1 MAANIP
7 TTPLLSDRQM
17 QDFIR
22 NGYVTVQT
30 SLPDEFHASICRQTD
45 ALLGSEPNPGN
56 NLLPRVPELS
66 QMLADPAVHGALTSI
81 LGPGYLLDDHRYCHA
96 NQPGSEPQRMHQ
108 DGGSQGD
115 HRTRKV
121 LLLYYPQ
128 DTPERL
134 GPTGVL
140 PGSQYYRDRP
150 QDVDMLALAGAAGT
164 VTVTHYELWHGATA
178 NRAQQPRY
186 MMKFL
191 LHRMREPEA
200 PDWDA
205 ADPEWDTEC
214 SLWRAMWRWHRGE
227 AAGGAAAV
235 GDSVAGAANAGA
247 AAPVGS
253 GASAAANGGGA
264 LSGLA
269 DPHVQRGMEAAYAVA
284 AAADG
289 STSVLAA
296 QLCDAL
302 AGDCAATVNRS
313 VYALAALGAG
323 AVPALNAAM
332 QHASAEVRA
341 GAAQALAEMG
351 GPTEAAAQALRRALA
366 DGDERVRT
374 WAAVALGTS
383 SGGDTE
389 ASIMALEAVLD
400 ASLPDHGYRRQ
411 IAAQAIVRLA
421 PRLDRAAAERATGL
435 LAPYLESRNRYLRG
449 LAAEALRRLRTPA
462 ATELLLDWL
471 TVARWCPIT
480 TPDSPF

>member
-1 MAANIP
+1 MAANNQ

-22 NGYVTVQT
+22 NGFVTVQT

-56 NLLPRVPELS
+56 NLLPRIPDLS
-66 QMLADPAVHGALTSI
+66 QMLVDPAVHGALTSI

-150 QDVDMLALAGAAGT
+150 EDVDVLALTGTAGT

-178 NRAQQPRY
+178 NRAQRPRY

-191 LHRMREPEA
+191 LHRMQEPEG

-205 ADPEWDTEC
+205 AESDWDTEC
-214 SLWRAMWRWHRGE
+214 SLWQAMWRWHRGQ
-227 AAGGAAAV
+227 AAG
-235 GDSVAGAANAGA
+235 AGAPARNGA
-247 AAPVGS
+247 PE
-253 GASAAANGGGA
+253 AANGGNAA
-264 LSGLA
+264 LTGLA

-284 AAADG
+284 ATANGTAP
-289 STSVLAA
+289 VFAA

-302 AGDCAATVNRS
+302 ASDCAATVNRS
-313 VYALAALGAG
+313 VFALAALGAV
-323 AVPALNAAM
+323 AVPALNAALE
-332 QHASAEVRA
+332 HSSAQVR
-341 GAAQALAEMG
+341 GSAAQALAEMG
-351 GPTEAAAQALRRALA
+351 GPTAAAAPALRRALA

-374 WAAVALGTS
+374 WAAAALGTS
-383 SGGDTE
+383 SGGDAE
-389 ASIMALEAVLD
+389 ASIVALEAVLD
-400 ASLPDHGYRRQ
+400 ADLPDHGYRRQ

-421 PRLDRAAAERATGL
+421 PRVDGAVAERLTGL

>member
-1 MAANIP
+1 MAANSQ
-7 TTPLLSDRQM
+7 TAPLLSDRQM

-30 SLPDEFHASICRQTD
+30 SLPDEFHALICRQTD
-45 ALLGSEPNPGN
+45 ALLGAEPNPGN
-56 NLLPRVPELS
+56 NLLPRIPELS
-66 QMLADPAVHGALTSI
+66 KMLADPAVHGTLTSI

-96 NQPGSEPQRMHQ
+96 NQPGSKAQSIHQ

-150 QDVDMLALAGAAGT
+150 EEVDVLSLTGTAGT
-164 VTVTHYELWHGATA
+164 VTITHYELWHGATA
-178 NRAQQPRY
+178 NRAQRPRY

-191 LHRMREPEA
+191 LHRMQEPQA

-205 ADPEWDTEC
+205 ADPDWDTEC
-214 SLWRAMWRWHRGE
+214 SLWRAMWRWHQ
-227 AAGGAAAV
+227 GAAA
-235 GDSVAGAANAGA
+235 GEPG
-247 AAPVGS
+247 PVGN
-253 GASAAANGGGA
+253 GASAAADLA
-264 LSGLA
+264 GLA

-284 AAADG
+284 AAANG
-289 STSVLAA
+289 NASALAT
-296 QLCDAL
+296 QLCATL
-302 AGDCAATVNRS
+302 AGDCGTTVNRS
-313 VYALAALGAG
+313 VYALAALGAA
-323 AVPALNAAM
+323 AVPALEAALE
-332 QHASAEVRA
+332 HASAQVRSR
-341 GAAQALAEMG
+341 AAQALAEMG
-351 GPTEAAAQALRRALA
+351 GPTAAAAPALRRALA
-366 DGDERVRT
+366 DDDEQVRT
-374 WAAVALGTS
+374 WAATALGTG
-383 SGGDTE
+383 SGGDAE
-389 ASIMALEAVLD
+389 GSIVALEAVLD
-400 ASLPDHGYRRQ
+400 ANLPDHGYRRQ

-421 PRLDRAAAERATGL
+421 PRIEGAAAERITGL

-449 LAAEALRRLRTPA
+449 LTAEALRRLRTPA